1 MCVFSFGTTTGV
13 NTTVDRSKSFWRNW
27 FWIPSPSTSS
37 SLFDSLVQKKGV
49 RFFGDIESEVVVVM
63 KKNEQYY
70 NATFGAVT
78 MFALLA

>member
-1 MCVFSFGTTTGV
+1 MKIYAQSSFV
-13 NTTVDRSKSFWRNW
+13 RSFVLRSDRRMK
-27 FWIPSPSTSS
+27 T
-37 SLFDSLVQKKGV
+37 K
-49 RFFGDIESEVVVVM
+49 SEVVVVM